1 MPKTMS
7 YLQFLRVQGFDL
19 SRMVP
24 FGGGWRVR
32 CSGCEAAVINRR
44 PCHETGCP
52 NIPHWSDEE
61 GVS

>member
-19 SRMVP
+19 SLAIP
-24 FGGGWRVR
+24 FRSRWRVG

-44 PCHETGCP
+44 PCHERGCP
-52 NIPHWSDEE
+52 NIPPYSDEE